1 MLAET
6 KFEDILDWARQ
17 SLSFSRTQAIV
28 KNSSLTIPMMDVRT
42 LEQVKI
48 EAVKQSET
56 VLKMKIVTAD
66 IENASD
72 LV

>member
-17 SLSFSRTQAIV
+17 SLSFSITQAIV
-28 KNSSLTIPMMDVRT
+28 KNSSLTIPLMDVRT
-42 LEQVKI
+42 LEQIKI